1 VHNTSGRQPNTVGIF
16 SGLNLLAKPEDL
28 PAGASP
34 RTTNTEFSVG
44 SVRTRSSLVNPF
56 TFANSSAGPNPGG
69 VAGNAPIAG
78 GVAWSNFDNVLT
90 PGTFATS
97 TLSPLSIISIEVTAI
112 KAGIRITSF
121 LVVTFG
127 INIPAFATGQTY
139 TFSGVTG
146 FTAINGMTLDILEP
160 GFFPGLSANQ
170 AAFILATSEGTTNP
184 PVPNRPNTADTGDA
198 AVSGFN
204 FTTFSDALT
213 VKEFVFNVPETATP
227 QGFIVNVET
236 DAEQDYGLFVQM
248 LKNGVPVGT
257 PQGIIPALTT
267 TTTVFGSINDLFGDS
282 WTAADLNNPE
292 FGVQITANAPLGS
305 TTAFVGLVTIE
316 VFFTPNAV
324 NGNHVSTF
332 QDDFGDIYNLALDA
346 EGNLLLEDVINNPNV
361 LTSLST
367 GIPANSFAS
376 MFTANSR
383 RFMAISNL
391 SNGTFQPQQY
401 TGMAP
406 GLQGGW
412 IDRVSQVGPGVAPTF
427 TPISTTSDQ
436 FAIATITQAAEV
448 SHSGGAYFLQS
459 SGPGSTAPGNVV
471 TFYYA
476 DSTISSSDPGL
487 VSAFNSGQPTFALVS
502 FSGPTVPFPPTVVQ
516 ITSVGEGQPP
526 SQPRQFFFFTF
537 VVQGAAVFTLDPGSG
552 HPENTA
558 NYQLS
563 LSTLTT
569 SAPVPG
575 LTIGQ
580 SIAITGSSLSGYDS
594 TFTVTQ
600 TPNSGSFK
608 ITETVVSGAVAT
620 YSYNLI
626 NGSDPTAGQLVTVT
640 GTNNGD
646 GTLNGTFSIVSA
658 SGGNS
663 GTFTVNVSIG
673 DFAATTE
680 EGQATTA
687 GTIFC
692 FDPGQALV
700 GSTTSS
706 PIIGSATGGQLIFQ
720 GLGQFVDP
728 GTRQGTLFF
737 ITRNGY
743 WSKPAPPV
751 TFSASGNTIT
761 GIMCSNIEIGPE
773 DVVARAIAFTEA
785 GANGVP
791 GSFFFTIPEP
801 VQFIVDNVTFNTS
814 SFFINDNTTTSVTL
828 FFQDSVLLNATA
840 IDIQGNNLFNLGE
853 LGNAAWGLLY
863 AGRSVF
869 GRVDNKIQNFL
880 NLSMDGGF
888 VQNVGGTLL
897 PSGWS
902 VNTATIVPGSSPML
916 IPSPIFGDSL
926 LFQNNSSTVQPVFGM
941 LFQSAFQDS
950 LNVPI
955 LQNQV
960 GYSVRVVCRT
970 PASSTEGSLVLD
982 LTNFDSQNG
991 FGSTFGSF
999 VLPLS
1004 EMTSTFA
1011 QFTGVILDTNTLTI
1025 PSQLQIR
1032 IWAKNIGPGANCV
1045 VDHVEVFPTA
1055 DPVNLTGLSISY
1067 QDDWES
1073 FDQVSGGTDTAQ
1085 INNQPANGG
1094 AVIRGQLIVLKE
1106 SSMCSLQETPN
1117 AEPANWAPATEIS
1130 NVAGASGINAYDTG
1144 EEWLV
1149 TGCQNGLFLWN
1160 GGQPV
1165 AIQLEVND
1173 LWQSINWAAG
1183 QTLVIRNDGARRRIL
1198 CAIPLPTPN
1207 PWCSVTTV
1215 NSAPTTPNM
1224 ILMLD
1229 YSAIGDVSELME
1241 AMAVGTT
1248 LQGKLATHDLKRK
1261 WSLWS
1266 IPTPYMNV
1274 CKRNSLFSEMLFCNG
1289 IGSSKIYQLSTGK
1302 PTGLDD
1308 SGPFAS
1314 DYTTAGLPDQSDSGD
1329 NLAFGE
1335 GNKRYAYADLLVKG
1349 TGNANLT
1356 IYHNVLDDPDP
1367 FPLPGGLELS
1377 DPAPNDQEFPLN
1389 AFATRLFTE
1398 ISLTGGAFEWS
1409 RLTYFLAKDRWSPIR
1424 GR

>member
-1 VHNTSGRQPNTVGIF
+1 MHNTSGRQPNTLGLF

-160 GFFPGLSANQ
+160 GFFAGLSANQ
-170 AAFILATSEGTTNP
+170 AAFALATSEGTTNP
-184 PVPNRPNTADTGDA
+184 PVPNRPNTTDTGDA
-198 AVSGFN
+198 SVSGFD
-204 FTTFSDALT
+204 FTTFTDALT
-213 VKEFVFNVPETATP
+213 VKEFGFNVPETTTP
-227 QGFIVNVET
+227 QGFIITVET
-236 DAEQDYGLFVQM
+236 DAAQDYGLFVQM

-282 WTAADLNNPE
+282 WTASDINNTE
-292 FGVQITANAPLGS
+292 FGVQLTANAPLGS
-305 TTAFVGLVTIE
+305 TTAFVGFVQIE

-324 NGNHVSTF
+324 DFNHVSTF

-346 EGNLLLEDVINNPNV
+346 DGNLLLEDVLGNPNV

-448 SHSGGAYFLQS
+448 SHPGGAYFLQS
-459 SGPGSTAPGNVV
+459 SGPGSTQPGNVASI
-471 TFYYA
+471 YYS
-476 DSTISSSDPGL
+476 DSTITPDPDPGL
-487 VSAFNSGQPTFALVS
+487 VAAFNNGQPVYALVS
-502 FSGPTVPFPPTVVQ
+502 FTGPTVPFPPTTVM
-516 ITSVGEGQPP
+516 ITSVGQGSPP
-526 SQPRQFFFFTF
+526 GQPRQFFYFNFT
-537 VVQGAAVFTLDPGSG
+537 VQGAAVFTLDPGSG

-563 LSTLTT
+563 LATLTT
-569 SAPVPG
+569 SVPVPG

-600 TPNSGSFK
+600 TPNSGSFE

-626 NGSDPTAGQLVTVT
+626 NGSDPTAGQLVTIT

-646 GTLNGTFSIVSA
+646 GSLNGTFSIVSA

-706 PIIGSATGGQLIFQ
+706 PIIGSATGGELIFQ

-761 GIMCSNIEIGPE
+761 GIMCSNLEIGPPN
-773 DVVARAIAFTEA
+773 VVARAIVMSEA
-785 GANGVP
+785 GAQGVP
-791 GSFFFTIPEP
+791 GSSFYTIPEP

-828 FFQDSVLLNATA
+828 FFQDSVLLNATEV
-840 IDIQGNNLFNLGE
+840 DIQGNDLFNLGE

-863 AGRSVF
+863 AGRAVF

-897 PSGWS
+897 PAGWS
-902 VNTATIVPGSSPML
+902 VNTSTIVPGSSPML

-926 LFQNNSSTVQPVFGM
+926 LFQNNSSATVATFGM
-941 LFQSAFQDS
+941 IFQSAFQDS
-950 LNVPI
+950 LNVAI

-1011 QFTGVILDTNTLTI
+1011 QFEGVLLNTNTLTI
-1025 PSQLQIR
+1025 PSQLQLR
-1032 IWAKNIGPGANCV
+1032 IWAQNIGPGANCV

-1055 DPVNLTGLSISY
+1055 DPVNLTDLSFSY
-1067 QDDWES
+1067 VDDFES
-1073 FDQVSGGTDTAQ
+1073 FDLVTGGNSTNVTD
-1085 INNQPANGG
+1085 NSPANLGF
-1094 AVIRGQLIVLKE
+1094 VLRNQLYVAKE
-1106 SSMCSLQETPN
+1106 KSLGFFVDTPG
-1117 AEPANWAPATEIS
+1117 AEPANWQPFQEVS
-1130 NVAGASGINAYDTG
+1130 NVAGASGIFAGDVG
-1144 EEWLV
+1144 ESWALM
-1149 TGCQNGLFLWN
+1149 GNQQGLFLFN

-1183 QTLVIRNDGARRRIL
+1183 QTLVIRNDVARRRIL

-1215 NSAPTTPNM
+1215 NAAPTTPNM

-1308 SGPFAS
+1308 SGPFTS

-1356 IYHNVLDDPDP
+1356 YYPNTLDAEFP
-1367 FPLPGGLELS
+1367 FEVTLPLS
-1377 DPAPNDQEFPLN
+1377 DPAFADTDHAMNE
-1389 AFATRLFTE
+1389 FATRLFNE
-1398 ISLTGGAFEWS
+1398 ISVTGGAFSLS
-1409 RLTYFLAKDRWSPIR
+1409 RWTTYTAKDRWSPIR
-1424 GR
+1424 GK